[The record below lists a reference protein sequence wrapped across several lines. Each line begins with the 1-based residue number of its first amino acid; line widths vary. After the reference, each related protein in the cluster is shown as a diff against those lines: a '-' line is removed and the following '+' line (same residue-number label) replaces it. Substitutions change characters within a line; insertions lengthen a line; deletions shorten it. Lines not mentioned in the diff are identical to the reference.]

1 MGLGND
7 LLVLDEK
14 QRAVA
19 FPISV
24 EKENDKLEIMSN
36 ATLNNDIQTD
46 NQILKMSTTTAK
58 QDDYFLVRKD
68 DMENFMQRCMLAAGA
83 KQSHADSL
91 ASCLIAGDYRGHFS
105 HGLNRLDMYVR
116 DVKAG
121 TTSSTEEPV
130 VIKDSGATA
139 LVDGNN
145 LLGPVVGNFC
155 MSLAMKKA
163 KELGIGMVVA
173 NRSNHYGIAGYY
185 SMQALKENLIGISM
199 TNTSPLVYPTRSNVR
214 TFGTNPLTL
223 AAPGKNNDSF
233 VLDMATS
240 AVAFGKVEINDRKS
254 LPIPNTWG
262 ADKDGHAT
270 TNPKDITTG
279 GGGLFPLGGPEESS
293 GYKGYGLMFLV
304 EIMCGIL
311 AGSRFGPNVRTWQT
325 SSGEANLGQC
335 FIAINPGNFADNFED
350 RLQSLMDHCRNLE
363 PIDPEKPILVA
374 GDPERINMEKSD
386 RNDGISYHVNQIKFA
401 ENLAKELNIEP
412 PKYRP
417 II

>member
-1 MGLGND
+1 
-7 LLVLDEK
+7 
-14 QRAVA
+14 
-19 FPISV
+19 
-24 EKENDKLEIMSN
+24 
-36 ATLNNDIQTD
+36 
-46 NQILKMSTTTAK
+46 MSTTTAK

-83 KQSHADSL
+83 KQSHAESL

-262 ADKDGHAT
+262 ANKDGH
-270 TNPKDITTG
+270 
-279 GGGLFPLGGPEESS
+279 
-293 GYKGYGLMFLV
+293 
-304 EIMCGIL
+304 
-311 AGSRFGPNVRTWQT
+311 
-325 SSGEANLGQC
+325 
-335 FIAINPGNFADNFED
+335 
-350 RLQSLMDHCRNLE
+350 
-363 PIDPEKPILVA
+363 
-374 GDPERINMEKSD
+374 
-386 RNDGISYHVNQIKFA
+386 VNIK
-401 ENLAKELNIEP
+401 I
-412 PKYRP
+412 
-417 II
+417 